1 MNLLEPWNTPF
12 GLAPFDAISDAD
24 FAPAMDAALA
34 QARSGM
40 QAIAQSSQV
49 PSFENTIE
57 AQEVAEAPLNQL
69 AAAFYTLASTDSTP
83 IREELQRDLAPKLS
97 AYTSAV
103 TSDVALFARIED
115 LWSRRASMGLSAEQE
130 RVLMLTRR
138 DFIRAGAKLTGAEAA
153 RMAEIKSRLA
163 SLGTQFMQNLL
174 ADERDWA
181 LPLKADGLAGLP
193 DFVVQAAQAAG
204 Q

>member
-1 MNLLEPWNTPF
+1 MNLLEPWITPF
-12 GLAPFDAISDAD
+12 GLAPFDTISDAS

-40 QAIAQSSQV
+40 QAIAKSSDV
-49 PSFENTIE
+49 PTFENTIE
-57 AQEVAEAPLNQL
+57 AQELAEEPLNQL
-69 AAAFYTLASTDSTP
+69 AAAFYTLAATGSTP
-83 IREELQRDLAPKLS
+83 LREELQRDFAPKLS
-97 AYTSAV
+97 AYASAV
-103 TSDVALFARIED
+103 TSNVALFGRIED
-115 LWSRRASMGLSAEQE
+115 LWSRRASLGLSPEQE

-163 SLGTQFMQNLL
+163 SLGTTFIQNLL

-181 LPLKADGLAGLP
+181 LPLKADDLCLLYTSP
-193 DFVVQAAQAAG
+193 SPRDS
-204 Q
+204 